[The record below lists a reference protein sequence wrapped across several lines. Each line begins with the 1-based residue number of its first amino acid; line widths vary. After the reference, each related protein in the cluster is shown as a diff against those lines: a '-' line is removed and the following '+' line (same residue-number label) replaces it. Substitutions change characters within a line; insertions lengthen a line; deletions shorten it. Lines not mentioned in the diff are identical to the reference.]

1 MAGIYAGCNLPGRSC
16 CHDRGV
22 AGVPSNLFRRFGYL
36 LVKLKQFR
44 LRLAKRTGLPS
55 EIASALWQ
63 KGVHIQAFIV
73 EIEEEE
79 DIFHLAVDK
88 AAVAKQTFVE
98 NGWRATEECV
108 QL

>member
-1 MAGIYAGCNLPGRSC
+1 MA
-16 CHDRGV
+16 
-22 AGVPSNLFRRFGYL
+22 
-36 LVKLKQFR
+36 KLKQFR

-63 KGVHIQAFIV
+63 KGVHIQSFIV

-88 AAVAKQTFVE
+88 AALAKRTFVE